1 MRGYV
6 AVGCILG
13 CGDWADRL
21 ASLMYLSS
29 CLYIIVLMASDIPG
43 SIVLRFYWV
52 WIEMEILGY
61 LVSDAGLHGKYAF
74 SFKI

>member
-1 MRGYV
+1 
-6 AVGCILG
+6 
-13 CGDWADRL
+13 
-21 ASLMYLSS
+21 MYLSS

-43 SIVLRFYWV
+43 SIVLRFHWV

-74 SFKI
+74 SFEI